1 MRRPLPSLLTLQA
14 FAWTRPDFLAPAR
27 GIGYKAALFAAVPP
41 FWQNW
46 QFWLAVSLGLA
57 LLLLVGYQWRVRAV
71 REQNI
76 RLATAINE
84 QKRVEAELRESDA
97 RFRAMFDNTAVG
109 VALMTLDRHI
119 VQINPTVTR
128 ITGYSAE
135 EMAGMDPSGMVFE
148 EDRTLDRDLFIELVT
163 GVRDQYL
170 IEKRYLRKDGSLF
183 WGRINF
189 ALVRGDDD
197 KPLYIVGMI
206 EEITEEKRAAERLAA
221 QEAEYRRLLEK
232 RIAERTEELN
242 LVNERLR
249 ETAARNAVIAE
260 RTRLARDLH
269 DAVTQTLFSTT
280 LIADV
285 LPDIWEMDPTE
296 GKRRLEELRQLTRGA
311 LAEMRTLLVE
321 LRPNA
326 QVEVPLPALL
336 RQLTE
341 AMIGR
346 GRLDIQLERPRG
358 LPTAS
363 RRAGRALPH
372 RPGGFEQHRQ
382 ARQSPAGF
390 RYPAA
395 GRPCAADHRR
405 RRRRFR
411 PRHGHSRSSGA
422 ENHARARRGARREV
436 QPLQRAWRGH
446 ANFHRLERPS
456 SEPRSVLW
464 RRRPLERFGL
474 CGVHTWRPY
483 ERRKNPHYARR

>member
-1 MRRPLPSLLTLQA
+1 MHRTLFSLLAMQA
-14 FAWTRPDFLAPAR
+14 LASSNEHDA
-27 GIGYKAALFAAVPP
+27 GLFDIILP
-41 FWQNW
+41 FWQSW

-57 LLLLVGYQWRVRAV
+57 MLLFVGYQWRVRAV
-71 REQNI
+71 REQNT
-76 RLATAINE
+76 RLAAAFNE

-97 RFRAMFDNTAVG
+97 RFRAMFDNAAVG
-109 VALMTLDRHI
+109 VALMTLDRRI

-135 EMAGMDPSGMVFE
+135 EMAGIDPSELVFE
-148 EDRTLDRDLFIELVT
+148 EDRTLDRELFIELVT
-163 GVRDQYL
+163 GVRDQYM

-189 ALVRGDDD
+189 ALVRGEDE
-197 KPLYIVGMI
+197 KPLYIVGLI

-221 QEAEYRRLLEK
+221 QEAEYRQLLEQ

-249 ETAARNAVIAE
+249 ETAARNAVTAE

-285 LPDIWEMDPTE
+285 LPDLWEMNPAE

-326 QVEVPLPALL
+326 QVEVPLPTLL

-346 GRLDIQLERPRG
+346 GRIDIQLSAEGDCKPPPDVQVG
-358 LPTAS
+358 LYRIAQE
-363 RRAGRALPH
+363 AL
-372 RPGGFEQHRQ
+372 
-382 ARQSPAGF
+382 
-390 RYPAA
+390 
-395 GRPCAADHRR
+395 
-405 RRRRFR
+405 
-411 PRHGHSRSSGA
+411 
-422 ENHARARRGARREV
+422 NNVVKHARARQAVVTLRQGETIRLTIADDGAGFDPGTVTADHLGLKIMRERAEAIGARFS
-436 QPLQRAWRGH
+436 L
-446 ANFHRLERPS
+446 S
-456 SEPRSVLW
+456 SEPGEGTQISVVW
-464 RRRPLERFGL
+464 ENHPLDSDGFYGEAGF
-474 CGVHTWRPY
+474 
-483 ERRKNPHYARR
+483 

>member
-1 MRRPLPSLLTLQA
+1 MCRLHPSLLTLPA
-14 FAWTRPDFLAPAR
+14 FAWTRADFLAPAR
-27 GIGYKAALFAAVPP
+27 GLGYKDALFAALPP
-41 FWQNW
+41 FWQSW

-71 REQNI
+71 RAQNI
-76 RLATAINE
+76 RLAAAFDE

-148 EDRTLDRDLFIELVT
+148 EDRTLDRELFIELVT

-346 GRLDIQLERPRG
+346 GRLDIQLSAQGDCQLPPDVQVG
-358 LPTAS
+358 LYRIAQE
-363 RRAGRALPH
+363 ALNNIVKH
-372 RPGGFEQHRQ
+372 AKARQ
-382 ARQSPAGF
+382 AFVTLRLEDPVRLTIADDGAGF
-390 RYPAA
+390 DP
-395 GRPCAADHRR
+395 GTVTADHLGLKIMRER
-405 RRRRFR
+405 
-411 PRHGHSRSSGA
+411 A
-422 ENHARARRGARREV
+422 EALGARFN
-436 QPLQRAWRGH
+436 LY
-446 ANFHRLERPS
+446 
-456 SEPRSVLW
+456 SEPGAGTQISIVW
-464 RRRPLERFGL
+464 KDHPL
-474 CGVHTWRPY
+474 
-483 ERRKNPHYARR
+483 NPEAYYGDAGI